1 MSAPPSSTDPTPS
14 KLRRGLQKTPTLAR
28 KAAAAAVGVIR
39 GSKNID
45 SAAAE
50 ASPENVH
57 GLPPLNALLARGTSE
72 AADEGYD
79 DDDDV
84 ASTFSIDRPFDPR
97 APDEIPSPRTSPM
110 PPRHAGVPRAT
121 SRDRTL
127 ASVPPTAAELI
138 CSPTLAPRKK

>member
-1 MSAPPSSTDPTPS
+1 MAAP
-14 KLRRGLQKTPTLAR
+14 
-28 KAAAAAVGVIR
+28 
-39 GSKNID
+39 
-45 SAAAE
+45 SAAAG
-50 ASPENVH
+50 ATTPSRARTSR
-57 GLPPLNALLARGTSE
+57 LPPLNALLARGTSE

-97 APDEIPSPRTSPM
+97 APDEIPSPRMSPM

-127 ASVPPTAAELI
+127 VSVPPTAAELI